1 MGIFDWFRKR
11 ESRTWQVGQR
21 VLAQWYPEV
30 FFYPGTIAAEDGG
43 EYHIEFDDGDEAW
56 VTAKQIFPLVIR
68 VGHQVFGRWQG
79 GPAYFPGRVDQQDG
93 ERIHI
98 QYDDGDQE
106 WTTISMVRV
115 ERLQ

>member
-1 MGIFDWFRKR
+1 MGIFDWFRKS
-11 ESRTWQVGQR
+11 ESPTWNIGQR

-30 FFYPGTIAAEDGG
+30 FFYPATIVAQVNAK
-43 EYHIEFDDGDEAW
+43 YHVEFDDGDEAW

-68 VGHQVFGRWQG
+68 VGSQVFGRWQG

-93 ERIHI
+93 DRIHI
-98 QYDDGDQE
+98 QYDDGDHE

-115 ERLQ
+115 ERL